1 MCHLALARQQG
12 YTPPITPPSHQGL
25 PLIETGLPVAKWIT
39 GRIYTP
45 LLYQGDKDIK
55 PRQNQGDISNQDYAA
70 LGL

>member
-1 MCHLALARQQG
+1 MIVSHLASPRQQG
-12 YTPPITPPSHQGL
+12 NPAPDHAPISPRS

-55 PRQNQGDISNQDYAA
+55 PRRHIEPR
-70 LGL
+70 